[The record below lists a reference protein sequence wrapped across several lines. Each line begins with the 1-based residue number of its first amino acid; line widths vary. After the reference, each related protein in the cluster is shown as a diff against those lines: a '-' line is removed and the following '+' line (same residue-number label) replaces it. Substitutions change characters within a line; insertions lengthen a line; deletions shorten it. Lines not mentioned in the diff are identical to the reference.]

1 MADDHESPSSRDVL
15 LGSDVQTQEPVWLPY
30 ADRPLGVAV
39 IGKAG
44 TGKSTLLEH
53 LILED
58 IKQGTPGMAID
69 PHGLLVERIMQY
81 ATPGEAERIIL
92 LEAVKTAPFGL
103 NLLAVRDPIDDNDDP
118 VTWAADSVVATIK
131 KLYGEDDEFLP
142 RLERYLDLSARTLI
156 PSRRTLLDAPRLFED
171 TSFRQSCLSRVSAP
185 AEQQSLRS
193 SWAAYDKL
201 RPGEQITHTEAL
213 VNRLER
219 LLAPPIIRA
228 IVGSRETTIP
238 FDQILTGD
246 SMLLVSLPSDRL
258 SQERCDFIGA
268 MLLCALADRI
278 FARSVARAIPPRLHI
293 YLDEYQRFATSTT
306 AELLEQG
313 RKYNAGITLAHQTL
327 YQITD
332 KRIRNAARH
341 AGTLV
346 VMGITRPDAEE
357 LAGEFPI
364 TPREEWIE
372 EIEEIDGTK
381 PRLVP
386 SSTPGEDLY
395 LHKHSDPDADLA
407 ARSFFKY
414 PRTWGPTFLDAP
426 AGARYQE
433 SKVIPAPPETRKSA
447 GIWSRPGGIN
457 VPSEVKM

>member
-1 MADDHESPSSRDVL
+1 MSDDGPTGLCLSVP
-15 LGSDVQTQEPVWLPY
+15 LGTDIVSGEEVSLSH

-53 LILED
+53 LILAD
-58 IKQGTPGMAID
+58 VQCGVPGLVID
-69 PHGLLVERIMQY
+69 PHGSLAERVMQY
-81 ATPGEAERIIL
+81 ATPEEAERIIL
-92 LEAVKTAPFGL
+92 LEAVRPAPFGL
-103 NLLAVRDPIDDNDDP
+103 NLLAVREPVDDNDDP

-131 KLYGEDDEFLP
+131 KLYGEGDEFLP

-156 PSRRTLLDAPRLFED
+156 PSRLTLLDAPRLFED
-171 TSFRQSCLSRVSAP
+171 TSFRQACLSHVSAP

-193 SWAAYDKL
+193 SWTAYDKL

-238 FDQILTGD
+238 FDSILSGD

-278 FARSVARAIPPRLHI
+278 FARSVARGVPPRLHI

-327 YQITD
+327 YQIAD

-341 AGTLV
+341 AGTLI
-346 VMGITRPDAEE
+346 VMGITRPDADE
-357 LAGEFPI
+357 LAGEFPV
-364 TPREEWIE
+364 TPREEWVETFE
-372 EIEEIDGTK
+372 EVDGFEPGYVFSPTPAEDIYLHGHSNEAVDRLGKAFFAYTPRWTLERVLAELRIK
-381 PRLVP
+381 PRNADIVQFL
-386 SSTPGEDLY
+386 G
-395 LHKHSDPDADLA
+395 DP
-407 ARSFFKY
+407 
-414 PRTWGPTFLDAP
+414 
-426 AGARYQE
+426 
-433 SKVIPAPPETRKSA
+433 RKSA
-447 GIWSRPGGIN
+447 GVEPRPGAE
-457 VPSEVKM
+457 PM

>member
-171 TSFRQSCLSRVSAP
+171 TSFRQSCLSRVGDP
-185 AEQQSLRS
+185 ADQQSLRS

-219 LLAPPIIRA
+219 LLAPPIIRG
-228 IVGSRETTIP
+228 IVGSRETTVP
-238 FDQILTGD
+238 FDRILAGN

-258 SQERCDFIGA
+258 SPERCDFVGA

-278 FARSVARAIPPRLHI
+278 FARSVARGVPPRLHL

-313 RKYNAGITLAHQTL
+313 RKFNAGITLAHQTL
-327 YQITD
+327 YQIVD

-341 AGTLV
+341 AGTLI
-346 VMGITRPDAEE
+346 VMGITRPDADE

-364 TPREEWIE
+364 TPREEWVE
-372 EIEEIDGTK
+372 TLEQADGSEPELVFSPTPAEDIYLNGHSDEVVDRLGKTFFAFSPRWTQERVLAELHIK
-381 PRLVP
+381 PRN
-386 SSTPGEDLY
+386 
-395 LHKHSDPDADLA
+395 ADIV
-407 ARSFFKY
+407 R
-414 PRTWGPTFLDAP
+414 
-426 AGARYQE
+426 
-433 SKVIPAPPETRKSA
+433 
-447 GIWSRPGGIN
+447 
-457 VPSEVKM
+457 

>member
-1 MADDHESPSSRDVL
+1 MITVLFAASAGGPPMAEKNDFAGTVPAVL
-15 LGSDVQTQEPVWLPY
+15 LGTDVESQELVSLSH

-53 LILED
+53 LILAD
-58 IKQGTPGMAID
+58 VRCGVPGLVID
-69 PHGLLVERIMQY
+69 PHGSLVERVMQY
-81 ATPGEAERIIL
+81 ATPEEAERIIL
-92 LEAVKTAPFGL
+92 LEAVRTAPFGL
-103 NLLAVRDPIDDNDDP
+103 NLLAVREPVDDNDDP

-131 KLYGEDDEFLP
+131 KLYGEGDEFLP

-171 TSFRQSCLSRVSAP
+171 TSFRQACLSRVSAP

-219 LLAPPIIRA
+219 LLAPPIIRS
-228 IVGSRETTIP
+228 IVGSRETTVP
-238 FDQILTGD
+238 FDRILQGD

-258 SQERCDFIGA
+258 SPARGGFIGA
-268 MLLCALADRI
+268 MLLCSLADRI
-278 FARSVARAIPPRLHI
+278 FARSVSRGVPPRLHL

-313 RKYNAGITLAHQTL
+313 RKFNAGITLAHQTL

-332 KRIRNAARH
+332 RRIRNAARH
-341 AGTLV
+341 AGTLI
-346 VMGITRPDAEE
+346 VMGVTRPDADE

-364 TPREEWIE
+364 TPREEWVETLE
-372 EIEEIDGTK
+372 ETDGFE
-381 PRLVP
+381 PGYVFSP
-386 SSTPGEDLY
+386 TPAEDIY
-395 LHKHSDPDADLA
+395 LHGHSNEAVDRLGKA
-407 ARSFFKY
+407 FF
-414 PRTWGPTFLDAP
+414 
-426 AGARYQE
+426 
-433 SKVIPAPPETRKSA
+433 
-447 GIWSRPGGIN
+447 
-457 VPSEVKM
+457 